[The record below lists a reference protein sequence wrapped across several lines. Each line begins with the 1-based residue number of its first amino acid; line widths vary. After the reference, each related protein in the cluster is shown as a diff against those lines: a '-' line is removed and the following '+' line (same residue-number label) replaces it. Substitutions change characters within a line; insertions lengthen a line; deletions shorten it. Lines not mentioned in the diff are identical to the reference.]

1 MGPVSNYHA
10 RTYKAQRRRREAAQ
24 WLRFLFGY
32 AVALGALFLF
42 YLVLIHQDPVG
53 LTG

>member
-1 MGPVSNYHA
+1 MSNYHA

-32 AVALGALFLF
+32 AVALAVLFAF
-42 YLVLIHQDPVG
+42 YLVLTNQDPVG